1 MLAEKSFIKIS
12 KAAIPAIAGQHS
24 GKRVLC
30 QDNDVLTAYNQLA
43 QLARS
48 GNHWA
53 RISINGI
60 QSLSAGRLHQ
70 NNVFVRKDAPLANGR
85 GRFFMILPGIRAT
98 FEDLDNGTL
107 MLVGLQLDANYKDLQ
122 NSQHRPALYRVDDH
136 AESIELIRECTI
148 TPRDGRPVVIC
159 DATPESPEKVAQSII
174 GFVKGHNSSAAK
186 HVQAFGFD
194 LHYTPGT
201 KGITGLKS
209 VRSMLSTKG
218 NHAVAESSTMLANA
232 MHQARDIHGVTWMS
246 SFGGSAILTQ
256 ALQILHNESKVK
268 PKYHSIYLHHSTSN
282 SRLAFSLAK
291 NLGMSPSEK
300 KTGLGL
306 REVTGNHLPTLLSK
320 SKLTNIADNGLDT
333 LSATSSL
340 VAPLAA
346 PLAALGVG
354 VGILGSPLIGV
365 AAGGLFFVKA
375 AIATKKKIVKTN
387 YK

>member
-30 QDNDVLTAYNQLA
+30 QDNEVLTAYNQLA

-107 MLVGLQLDANYKDLQ
+107 MLVGLQVDGNYQDLQ
-122 NSQHRPALYRVDDH
+122 KTNKRPALYRVEDDARSVTH
-136 AESIELIRECTI
+136 KSECTI
-148 TPRDGRPVVIC
+148 TPKECRPVVIC
-159 DATPESPEKVAQSII
+159 DTTTEIPMKVAQSVATFIKEHS
-174 GFVKGHNSSAAK
+174 VPTAHHVAAN
-186 HVQAFGFD
+186 GFD

-209 VRSMLSTKG
+209 VRSMLAS
-218 NHAVAESSTMLANA
+218 NDNNIAESATMLANA
-232 MHQARDIHGVTWMS
+232 MYQARDINGVIWMS
-246 SFGGSAILTQ
+246 SFGGSALLTQ
-256 ALQILHNESKVK
+256 ALQILLNENKAK
-268 PKYHSIYLHHSTSN
+268 PKNHSIYLHHPTSN
-282 SRLAFSLAK
+282 SNLAFQLAK
-291 NLGMSPSEK
+291 SLGMSHSQK
-300 KTGLGL
+300 KTGLTL
-306 REVTGNHLPTLLSK
+306 REITGNHLPTLLSK
-320 SKLTNIADNGLDT
+320 SKIANIADNGLDT

>member
-30 QDNDVLTAYNQLA
+30 QDNEVLTAYNQLA

-107 MLVGLQLDANYKDLQ
+107 MLVGLQLDANYKELQ
-122 NSQHRPALYRVDDH
+122 TSRVKPALYRVTGD
-136 AESIELIRECTI
+136 AESVKIITECTI
-148 TPRDGRPVVIC
+148 NPREGRIVVVC
-159 DATPESPEKVAQSII
+159 DTTPELPLKVAQSLIPL
-174 GFVKGHNSSAAK
+174 VKSHNHTTAK
-186 HVQAFGFD
+186 HVEAFGFD

-209 VRSMLSTKG
+209 VRSMVSTKG
-218 NHAVAESSTMLANA
+218 NYTLAESSTMLANA
-232 MHQARDIHGVTWMS
+232 MYQAREIHGVTWMS

-256 ALQILHNESKVK
+256 ALQILQNENKVK
-268 PKYHSIYLHHSTSN
+268 PKFHSIYLDHPTSN
-282 SRLAFSLAK
+282 SRLAFKLAK

-300 KTGLGL
+300 KTGLAL
-306 REVTGNHLPTLLSK
+306 REIVGNHFPTLLSK
-320 SKLTNIADNGLDT
+320 SKLTNFADSSIDT
-333 LSATSSL
+333 LGATSSI
-340 VAPLAA
+340 VAPLAT
-346 PLAALGVG
+346 LGVTVG
-354 VGILGSPLIGV
+354 VLGSPLIGV

>member
-30 QDNDVLTAYNQLA
+30 QDNEVLTAYNQLA

-107 MLVGLQLDANYKDLQ
+107 MLVGLQVDGNYQDLQ
-122 NSQHRPALYRVDDH
+122 QDYQRPAIYDVSSNARSVTRK
-136 AESIELIRECTI
+136 RECVI
-148 TPRDGRPVVIC
+148 TPRENQPVVIC
-159 DATPESPEKVAQSII
+159 DATPEYPIKVAASIEKS
-174 GFVKGHNSSAAK
+174 VTEHNSTTAK
-186 HVQAFGFD
+186 HVETYGFD

-209 VRSMLSTKG
+209 VKSMLDSDDH
-218 NHAVAESSTMLANA
+218 NIAESATMLANA
-232 MHQARDIHGVTWMS
+232 MYQARGIHGVTWMS

-256 ALQILHNESKVK
+256 ALQILVNENKTTSKT
-268 PKYHSIYLHHSTSN
+268 HSIYLHHPTSN
-282 SRLAFSLAK
+282 SKKALGLAK
-291 NLGMSPSEK
+291 QLGMVFNEK
-300 KTGLGL
+300 KTGITL
-306 REVTGNHLPTLLSK
+306 REIAGNHLPTLLSK
-320 SKLTNIADNGLDT
+320 DKLTNIADNSLDT

-340 VAPLAA
+340 VSPLAA

-365 AAGGLFFVKA
+365 VAGGLFFVKT